1 MATTIIDLLVD
12 DAPLT
17 APPEV
22 QGTGELVH
30 NPNLVA
36 RSISRLIEYFRRGPR
51 NQAFLKGV
59 VGQVQDLEDS
69 AWSLYYGL
77 RLDNATGVNLDVL
90 GRRVGELRTGRVD
103 DDYRAAIRTR
113 ILVNLSKG
121 RVEDLIAI
129 VKSLLPSTSVQV
141 AEYWPP
147 ALSFSVT
154 SLGSVTFDTMNRML
168 LQAKAAGVRLEFTSG
183 AGTIGSEDDTYL
195 GGTIGS
201 EDDTTLGF
209 EIASGT

>member
-1 MATTIIDLLVD
+1 MAEAIYTLPFTPPVTA
-12 DAPLT
+12 APE
-17 APPEV
+17 PV
-22 QGTGELVH
+22 VTGELVH

-51 NQAFLKGV
+51 NQALMTGI

-77 RLDNATGVNLDVL
+77 RLDNATGVNLDVI
-90 GRRVGELRTGRVD
+90 GRRVGEPRLGRVD

-129 VKSLLPSTSVQV
+129 VRSLLPNTAVQV

-154 SLGSVTFDTMNRML
+154 SLGVVSFDTMNRML

-183 AGTIGSEDDTYL
+183 PGTIGSEDDSYL
-195 GGTIGS
+195 GGVIGS

-209 EIASGT
+209 AMASGT